1 MESRLGMGYRLIDG
15 TGCPV
20 FLSFAS
26 IKLQVSH
33 LPSVCYLCFHLYSTP
48 LFPHIYMPSTSY
60 LLFARPLPLT
70 SKRNLLQGN
79 SPLTEGNAAKLS
91 SLQAP
96 DYGLYFADLFRS
108 IVCSVLLP

>member
-1 MESRLGMGYRLIDG
+1 MPGVSIICFDQAAGKSPSFRVLSLLLG
-15 TGCPV
+15 
-20 FLSFAS
+20 
-26 IKLQVSH
+26 
-33 LPSVCYLCFHLYSTP
+33 FHLYSTP